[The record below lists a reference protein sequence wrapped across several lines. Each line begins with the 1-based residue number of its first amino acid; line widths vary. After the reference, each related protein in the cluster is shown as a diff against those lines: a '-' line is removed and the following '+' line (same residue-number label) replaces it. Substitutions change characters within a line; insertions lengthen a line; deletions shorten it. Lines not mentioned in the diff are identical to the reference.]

1 MPGQGFHLGFS
12 KLAAEKAKKEFT
24 DEMKVGT
31 LIVDALSHLA
41 GARRFSHFTGGAGCV
56 LPQFNELQ
64 NLSSIQTWD
73 SGMEKSFIVDPKID
87 IMLMKTASKHLTS
100 TDYRNGILL
109 HLLADNVS
117 DNMFK
122 NEIFDFS
129 NQENGFVS
137 IRNTCIELDKLIFRK
152 LINSFYP
159 MLDQYVMQLAG
170 IDEKYIEETKKLL
183 HSTVSPELAKYICQ
197 YLNFDPNIVIEDN
210 DFFTIEMIDN
220 LLEKNLFF
228 TAMHII

>member
-31 LIVDALSHLA
+31 LIVDALSEIS
-41 GARRFSHFTGGAGCV
+41 GSRRFSHFTGGAGCV
-56 LPQFNELQ
+56 LPQFDDLK

-73 SGMEKSFIVDPKID
+73 SGMEKSFIIDPAID
-87 IMLMKTASKHLTS
+87 IMLMKTTSKHLNS

-109 HLLADNVS
+109 HLIADNVS

-129 NQENGFVS
+129 NQENNIVS
-137 IRNTCIELDKLIFRK
+137 IRNTSIELDNVVFRRLIH
-152 LINSFYP
+152 SFYP
-159 MLDQYVMQLAG
+159 ILDQYVMKLAG
-170 IDEKYIEETKKLL
+170 IDKEYIEETKKLL
-183 HSTVSPELAKYICQ
+183 YSTVSPKLAEFICQ

-228 TAMHII
+228 SAMHII